1 MNKTRNNHWCDGEM
15 NMKKILLCLFVV
27 VAIFALTGCGS
38 NNTWDIGSKS
48 DIETNNNND
57 VSLSIK
63 DGTLTDT
70 GATLILKNNSDKLLR
85 YDEVYEIEIRED
97 DKCHK
102 INVELYFNLPLWGV
116 EPNSEEEFELNW
128 ENGYGK
134 LSPGEYRIIKN
145 VYFEEEE
152 DQNFYISI
160 EFTIE

>member
-1 MNKTRNNHWCDGEM
+1 
-15 NMKKILLCLFVV
+15 MKKILLCLFVV

-38 NNTWDIGSKS
+38 NNTLDIGSKS
-48 DIETNNNND
+48 DIEINNNND

-63 DGTLTDT
+63 PETLTNT
-70 GATLILKNNSDKLLR
+70 EATLILKNNSDKLLR
-85 YDEVYEIEIRED
+85 YDEVYEIEIRENEEW
-97 DKCHK
+97 HK

-134 LSPGEYRIIKN
+134 LSAGEYRIIKN

-152 DQNFYISI
+152 DQDFYISI